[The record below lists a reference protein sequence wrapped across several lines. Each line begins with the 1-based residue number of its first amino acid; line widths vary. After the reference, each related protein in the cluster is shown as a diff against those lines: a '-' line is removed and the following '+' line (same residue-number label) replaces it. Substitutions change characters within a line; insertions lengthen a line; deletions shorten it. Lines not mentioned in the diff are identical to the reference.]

1 MSPHPHPNPNPS
13 PSPNP
18 NPNQGVELEAA
29 ATARLGRLSAAQQL
43 HAVVEVL
50 VARGLAPDTAKSA
63 RQVSRLASVTTLCQ
77 AALERQ
83 PRKLPPREHEAG
95 TLLLVANKRRQF
107 FEQFV
112 ALVHV
117 AEVAQLDAY
126 GARVR
131 PPMVLAASHFH
142 AIHRILAQ
150 PESRLQVRARLGL
163 G

>member
-1 MSPHPHPNPNPS
+1 M
-13 PSPNP
+13 
-18 NPNQGVELEAA
+18 
-29 ATARLGRLSAAQQL
+29 
-43 HAVVEVL
+43 
-50 VARGLAPDTAKSA
+50 ARGLAPDTAKSA

-117 AEVAQLDAY
+117 AEVRTLTSILTLT
-126 GARVR
+126 
-131 PPMVLAASHFH
+131 LALTLTRTPNPNPNPS
-142 AIHRILAQ
+142 
-150 PESRLQVRARLGL
+150 PG
-163 G
+163 

>member
-1 MSPHPHPNPNPS
+1 
-13 PSPNP
+13 
-18 NPNQGVELEAA
+18 
-29 ATARLGRLSAAQQL
+29 
-43 HAVVEVL
+43 VVEVL